1 LTVESPPQQYPALER
16 VQEPECS
23 GRPRVTHARVQ
34 SVLSLALLY
43 WSRVS
48 TKTDS
53 CIIGG
58 HKTIYIAND
67 SLLRRLRDAY
77 ADYDDFTLADD
88 AERYFRGMLWAL

>member
-1 LTVESPPQQYPALER
+1 LNHHLNSILLLNEYKNQNVPVGT
-16 VQEPECS
+16 
-23 GRPRVTHARVQ
+23 RVTHARVQ